1 MGSCAFKQ
9 DTIDES
15 NVISKSSFYFH
26 HVIGKGGFG
35 KVIKIFNEGLES
47 SKHKY

>member
-9 DTIDES
+9 DSVDEI
-15 NVISKSSFYFH
+15 NQISKSSFYFH

-35 KVIKIFNEGLES
+35 KVLIIYKGLES
-47 SKHKY
+47 TTY